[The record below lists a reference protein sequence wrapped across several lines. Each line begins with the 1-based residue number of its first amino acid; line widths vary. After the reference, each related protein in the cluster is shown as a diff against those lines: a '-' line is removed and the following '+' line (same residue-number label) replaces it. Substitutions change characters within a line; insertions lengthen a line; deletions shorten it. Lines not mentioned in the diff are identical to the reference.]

1 MIRQI
6 RATLLRSTGPKQPR
20 QAVWTR
26 YYSWM
31 DTAMPRAVQVLL
43 REGQTGDIIEFSGEA
58 EGFQLGII
66 RKDKNN
72 SLKVEWSPLVH
83 SSSHLMK
90 LMVGYL

>member
-20 QAVWTR
+20 QAIWTR
-26 YYSWM
+26 HYSWM

-43 REGQTGDIIEFSGEA
+43 REGQVGDIIEFSGEA

-66 RKDKNN
+66 RKDKGC
-72 SLKVEWSPLVH
+72 SLKVEWSPLVQ

-90 LMVGYL
+90 LLGSYV